1 MAVIYSR
8 LIKYNYND
16 RKSEC
21 SFAFNYQG
29 VRLSIGC
36 LSKVRCI
43 CIPKQREIIQNI
55 KKNIPASFE
64 YSQFMPWLKQ
74 GFLQV

>member
-1 MAVIYSR
+1 MEKLLLLAFALTAVFT
-8 LIKYNYND
+8 
-16 RKSEC
+16 